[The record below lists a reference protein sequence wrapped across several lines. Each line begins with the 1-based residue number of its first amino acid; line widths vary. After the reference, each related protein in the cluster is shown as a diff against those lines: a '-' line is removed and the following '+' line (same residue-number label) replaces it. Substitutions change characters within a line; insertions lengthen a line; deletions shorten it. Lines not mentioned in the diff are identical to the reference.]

1 MKIFFSFILLIGL
14 IFGKTQIA
22 YSSSQI
28 VLNDSQGVVIEH
40 LRLQVPKEYRQ
51 AWLFAE
57 KKSWEPWLKT
67 QRGFLGRKLFWDQR
81 NEEATLMIKW
91 STRQNWKNIP
101 QEEINLVQD
110 QFEKIARAEIGNDN
124 DVINPFPLIFEGELL
139 PQ

>member
-51 AWLFAE
+51 AWLSAE

-67 QRGFLGRKLFWDQR
+67 QSGFLGRKLFWDQR

-91 STRQNWKNIP
+91 STRENWKNIP
-101 QEEINLVQD
+101 QKEINLVQD
-110 QFEKIARAEIGNDN
+110 QFEKIARAEIGKENE
-124 DVINPFPLIFEGELL
+124 VINPFPLIFEGELL